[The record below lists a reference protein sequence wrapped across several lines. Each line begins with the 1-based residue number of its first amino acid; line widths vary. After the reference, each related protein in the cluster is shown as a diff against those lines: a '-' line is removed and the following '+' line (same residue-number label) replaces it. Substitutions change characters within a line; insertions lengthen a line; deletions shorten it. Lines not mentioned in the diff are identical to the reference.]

1 GSEEIPS
8 LDGLSMRYVAT
19 QHGARA
25 DLRFKHEDGREFA
38 LDRCALQ
45 KLPSRTNDDETRRE
59 LSRKRYVVQKIA
71 SARTLLVGTFFR
83 ETMNH
88 EFSNLGIQNNEGFLI
103 CPAGGGKS
111 VTIKLRLQDGRF
123 ADGPLA
129 ITPGRYVKVEG
140 PNYDYKE
147 LINMDIEVTGR
158 DAGRQTAN
166 ITFYH
171 KEKGRFT
178 VNNMALKY
186 HIPYEVYGA
195 NHVNDEHAYVKV
207 FKDCYA
213 TKRHFEV
220 WPVLTAT
227 FFHVNM
233 AFDQSLKELS
243 EHSTMICVE
252 SKDTISFMYRT

>member
-1 GSEEIPS
+1 
-8 LDGLSMRYVAT
+8 
-19 QHGARA
+19 
-25 DLRFKHEDGREFA
+25 
-38 LDRCALQ
+38 
-45 KLPSRTNDDETRRE
+45 
-59 LSRKRYVVQKIA
+59 
-71 SARTLLVGTFFR
+71 
-83 ETMNH
+83 
-88 EFSNLGIQNNEGFLI
+88 
-103 CPAGGGKS
+103 
-111 VTIKLRLQDGRF
+111 
-123 ADGPLA
+123 
-129 ITPGRYVKVEG
+129 
-140 PNYDYKE
+140 
-147 LINMDIEVTGR
+147 MDIEVTGR

-252 SKDTISFMYRT
+252 SKDTISFMYRTAHTAGLEDYLQTWTEEEVIT